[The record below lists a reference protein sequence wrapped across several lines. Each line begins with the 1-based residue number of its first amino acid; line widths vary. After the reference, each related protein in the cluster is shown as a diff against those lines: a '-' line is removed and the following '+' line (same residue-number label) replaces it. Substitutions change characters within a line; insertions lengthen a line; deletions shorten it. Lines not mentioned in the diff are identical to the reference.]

1 MLKQYEE
8 LAVLE
13 QGDDGAIVS
22 IRGQGGPSA
31 LLGAGY
37 MEHLA
42 AVTSRARQQ
51 LEAVP
56 NRFEVSAL
64 KLLCSEVQTLV
75 STYVE
80 TRNKYEGGPS
90 ASVSLAAALEELEE
104 LRHNLEASFGSPGTE
119 PSSPGSED
127 SAR

>member
-22 IRGQGGPSA
+22 VRGQGGPSA
-31 LLGAGY
+31 LLGAVY

-42 AVTSRARQQ
+42 AATSRARQQ
-51 LEAVP
+51 LDAVP
-56 NRFEVSAL
+56 NRFEISAL

-90 ASVSLAAALEELEE
+90 ASVSLAAALQELEE
-104 LRHNLEASFGSPGTE
+104 LRRNLEASLGSLSAE
-119 PSSPGSED
+119 PSPPGSHK
-127 SAR
+127 SAQ

>member
-31 LLGAGY
+31 LLGSSY

-42 AVTSRARQQ
+42 VVALRARRQ
-51 LEAVP
+51 LDAVP
-56 NRFEVSAL
+56 TRFEVSAL

-75 STYVE
+75 STYAE

-90 ASVSLAAALEELEE
+90 PNVTLAAALEEIEE
-104 LRHNLEASFGSPGTE
+104 LRRNFEATFGSPRIE
-119 PSSPGSED
+119 PSPPRS
-127 SAR
+127 

>member
-1 MLKQYEE
+1 MPTLKQYEE

-37 MEHLA
+37 MEHLGV
-42 AVTSRARQQ
+42 VTARARQE
-51 LEAVP
+51 LNATPDLVDFSAV
-56 NRFEVSAL
+56 R
-64 KLLCSEVQTLV
+64 LLCSEVHTLV

-80 TRNKYEGGPS
+80 ARNKYEGGPTG
-90 ASVSLAAALEELEE
+90 AVSLAAALEELEE
-104 LRHNLEASFGSPGTE
+104 LRRSLEASFGSPGDG
-119 PSSPGSED
+119 PSPS
-127 SAR
+127 RY